1 MQIDNF
7 EVGRALTEKLSA
19 NLPIQAYLGKAL
31 IKMYEDKGEKIDLK
45 SLHTIEWVGYS
56 GDEGG
61 IMCALKKEVT
71 SKEKFVTSITHL
83 KIDPNHPLAP
93 EIEAYQQNRT
103 MRLAIQDRGGFAAE
117 LLSKRSLKPKSKKK
131 GFGNL

>member
-7 EVGRALTEKLSA
+7 EVGRALTEKIST
-19 NLPIQAYLGKAL
+19 NLPIQAYLSKNF
-31 IKMYEDKGEKIDLK
+31 IKRSEDRGEKVDPK
-45 SLHTIEWVGYS
+45 ATYMIEWVGYS

-61 IMCALKKEVT
+61 IMCALKGEVGD
-71 SKEKFVTSITHL
+71 KQKHIISITHL